1 MGVKEGGAPPMTVEQ
16 IMEMVDEGRKIE
28 QNKLYHE
35 AHPFKMRP
43 AYNHHAKEHLAFAP
57 WYPEMNEVGY
67 DHKVHGTQVVPDYR
81 VYNVARTAAV
91 SPQINAYVNR
101 LSEAGLQDPWLRNE
115 LWRTDPYCGNNTRKA
130 NIISFFKKG
139 LMIGAGLAVT
149 HFIIRKA
156 VDALFPPAHKET
168 DKWWECRETPEP
180 NEIFNR
186 IKPIE
191 YIYGMPISRN
201 PKFLRPISEDFGVE
215 RKPVKQ
221 WYKRENDP
229 ALIGCE

>member
-1 MGVKEGGAPPMTVEQ
+1 
-16 IMEMVDEGRKIE
+16 
-28 QNKLYHE
+28 
-35 AHPFKMRP
+35 
-43 AYNHHAKEHLAFAP
+43 
-57 WYPEMNEVGY
+57 
-67 DHKVHGTQVVPDYR
+67 
-81 VYNVARTAAV
+81 
-91 SPQINAYVNR
+91 
-101 LSEAGLQDPWLRNE
+101 
-115 LWRTDPYCGNNTRKA
+115 
-130 NIISFFKKG
+130 
-139 LMIGAGLAVT
+139 MIGAGLAVT

-229 ALIGCE
+229 ALIGWE